1 MVKKGLNSRLIVKVK
16 NIINNDIFFFC
27 LLYVALIILFQKA
40 FNTAFFADDYFFLRV
55 SRIKTLSQFLYFFY
69 PLKDYFYRPLPT
81 ELFYFI
87 IHRLNYDLILSHS
100 LVFGF
105 YFTGLYFLYKIIAD
119 ATKNKLFAKL
129 TIVFYS
135 ISFIHVFQLYW
146 LATFQEIALFTF
158 LAISFYCFIRKKY
171 FVSLLFFVFA
181 LMSKETA
188 LVFPFF
194 LCLYEFWHQKRS
206 FVGRI
211 PFLIPYFFLFILFLL
226 INKYSIGHVAV
237 IDTYKI
243 QLNPKLILN
252 NSMWYILWGMG
263 LPNFM
268 PDYLPSIFA
277 SPLPDFWN
285 LLQIRELRI
294 YFNALIL
301 YLISIT
307 IGFLVLAFKKQK
319 DLKPLVLIC
328 LGSLLSFFI
337 FVSPTLPIFHKWMV
351 RLTIPLVFLSL
362 LQAYVLFTLAHLN
375 KYLLGTAI
383 VIFSTYVIFNYYGI
397 KTHEFSSLYA
407 LETRIAQN
415 AKIYFVQNKHQ
426 ILNNRFV
433 YFKNGSGSVKLKTS
447 FHDQDFLDY
456 FFPGANLK
464 AIYGH
469 EENKI
474 PRYTFIVDSDKLLQ

>member
-1 MVKKGLNSRLIVKVK
+1 
-16 NIINNDIFFFC
+16 
-27 LLYVALIILFQKA
+27 
-40 FNTAFFADDYFFLRV
+40 
-55 SRIKTLSQFLYFFY
+55 
-69 PLKDYFYRPLPT
+69 
-81 ELFYFI
+81 
-87 IHRLNYDLILSHS
+87 LILSHS

-105 YFTGLYFLYKIIAD
+105 YFIGLYFLYKIIAV

-129 TIVFYS
+129 AIIFYS

-158 LAISFYCFIRKKY
+158 LVISFYCFIRKKY
-171 FVSLLFFVFA
+171 LVSLLFFVFA

-194 LCLYEFWHQKRS
+194 LCLYEFWHQKKS
-206 FVGRI
+206 FVAKI
-211 PFLIPYFFLFILFLL
+211 PFLIPYFFLFILFSL
-226 INKYSIGHVAV
+226 INKYSIGRVAV

-268 PDYLPSIFA
+268 PDYLSSIFA
-277 SPLPDFWN
+277 SPLPDLWN
-285 LLQIRELRI
+285 LFQIRELRI
-294 YFNALIL
+294 YFNALIF
-301 YLISIT
+301 YLVLTS
-307 IGFLVLAFKKQK
+307 IGFLVLVFKKQK
-319 DLKPLVLIC
+319 VLKPLAFFC
-328 LGSLLSFFI
+328 FGSLLSFFI
-337 FVSPTLPIFHKWMV
+337 FISPTLPIFHKWMV
-351 RLTIPLVFLSL
+351 RLTIPLIFLSL
-362 LQAYVLFTLAHLN
+362 LQAYLLFSLARLN
-375 KYLLGTAI
+375 KYLLGMAI

-397 KTHEFSSLYA
+397 KTHESSSLYA

-415 AKIYFVQNKHQ
+415 AKNYFVQNKHQ

-464 AIYGH
+464 AIYGY
-469 EENKI
+469 ESVNI
-474 PRYTFIVDSDKLLQ
+474 PFDAFVVDNDELLK